1 MSSHTYIHTCSVR
14 VHGPS
19 ELLVP
24 DDQREDPVS
33 ASVRLSSQ
41 SEETD
46 S

>member
-1 MSSHTYIHTCSVR
+1 MV
-14 VHGPS
+14 
-19 ELLVP
+19 LLVP
-24 DDQREDPVS
+24 DVQREDPVS